1 VEGFMKNKFDV
12 NYGLYLVTDRGIL
25 GSRDLAEA
33 VEEAII
39 GGVTVVQLR
48 EKTTSTLDFYNTALR
63 IKAVTDKYNIPLI
76 INDRLDI
83 ALAVDEAGLHVGQ
96 NDMPPHIARKV
107 LGPNKI
113 LGVSTATLQEALK
126 AQEDGA
132 DYIGVGAMFPTN
144 SKSDAKYV
152 TLEDLEKIKQ
162 GVKIPVVAIGGINLS
177 NIRQVMEAGADGAA
191 VISAILGKD
200 DIKKAARELLEA
212 IYLHK

>member
-1 VEGFMKNKFDV
+1 VEGFMKNKLDV

-25 GSRDLAEA
+25 GNRDLAEV

-48 EKTTSTLDFYNTALR
+48 EKITSTLDFYNTALR
-63 IKAVTDKYNIPLI
+63 IKAVTDKYDIPLI

-83 ALAVDEAGLHVGQ
+83 ALAVDAAGLHVGQ

-200 DIKKAARELLEA
+200 DIKKAARELWEA

>member
-1 VEGFMKNKFDV
+1 MKNKLDV

-25 GSRDLAEA
+25 GNRDLAEV

-83 ALAVDEAGLHVGQ
+83 ALAVDAAGLHVGQ